1 MALVTDSMGG
11 GHPEFDRNQR
21 IYAPRTLTADGPFL
35 YDKRNKHGKNHT
47 HIIPYLDLSMFIYM
61 ILFIFSNHPK
71 KTNSTSPSPWV
82 LSQNWLPARWFFTAP
97 LRVTSH
103 GLSDTRPPPNFH
115 CLSCFIIIFLT
126 SVCLG
131 NKTCLWW

>member
-71 KTNSTSPSPWV
+71 KNKFNITLTMGFVSK
-82 LSQNWLPARWFFTAP
+82 LA
-97 LRVTSH
+97 
-103 GLSDTRPPPNFH
+103 TRKVVFH
-115 CLSCFIIIFLT
+115 CTPASDQSWF
-126 SVCLG
+126 V
-131 NKTCLWW
+131 